1 MKMLDHEQDVSVDF
15 NTACLNN
22 IRATL
27 KIFECLV
34 YKEDFILL
42 PGDEIT
48 EKKHANIKMLTA

>member
-1 MKMLDHEQDVSVDF
+1 MKMLDLEQDVSVDF
-15 NTACLNN
+15 NNAYLNN

-42 PGDEIT
+42 PGDEIG
-48 EKKHANIKMLTA
+48 EKKH